1 MGKVLSSRS
10 LLNDETTYE
19 QRIEYM
25 EIPNSTRET
34 IIRYIFEQER
44 LMRQIN

>member
-25 EIPNSTRET
+25 EISNSTRET

-44 LMRQIN
+44 LMRQKN